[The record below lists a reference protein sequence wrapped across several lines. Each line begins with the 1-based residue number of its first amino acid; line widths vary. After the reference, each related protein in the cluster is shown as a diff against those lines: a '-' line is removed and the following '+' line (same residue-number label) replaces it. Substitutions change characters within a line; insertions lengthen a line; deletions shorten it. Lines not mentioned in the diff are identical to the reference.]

1 MQGERPDELPFP
13 LAAAH
18 GRSFF
23 YLARNAIYHLVKNL
37 HLGERETVLV
47 PDYHHGVEVA
57 AIRAAGASIAFYPID
72 RRLEPDLDALAKLCK
87 SGPRVLFVIHFL
99 GWPQP
104 MREIAAI
111 CKERGIMMVE
121 DCALSLLSAQGGKP
135 LGSLGD
141 YAVFSL
147 YKTLPLPNGGLL
159 VENERAPRQ
168 IPAPDLA
175 RCGWLSLSSRCMELT
190 LDWVR
195 GRHGALGSGLASL
208 KRGVGSALTGLG
220 IRRWPIGS
228 MEFDPRQQN
237 LAMSAL
243 CHRLFKRFDYQ
254 EIQRRRRRNFLQLSE
269 RLEGRATPLRTDL
282 AEGVCPLFFPLLVRD
297 KHAAA
302 VALWRRGIG
311 AVEFWNQG
319 DPEASLPGSSD
330 AQFLREHVL
339 ELPIHQDLGAEQIDA
354 IANAVSQLD
363 LRIEGRQSC
372 RRTDIGPV
380 STAPLLQPR

>member
-1 MQGERPDELPFP
+1 M
-13 LAAAH
+13 
-18 GRSFF
+18 
-23 YLARNAIYHLVKNL
+23 K
-37 HLGERETVLV
+37 
-47 PDYHHGVEVA
+47 
-57 AIRAAGASIAFYPID
+57 
-72 RRLEPDLDALAKLCK
+72 
-87 SGPRVLFVIHFL
+87 
-99 GWPQP
+99 
-104 MREIAAI
+104 
-111 CKERGIMMVE
+111 
-121 DCALSLLSAQGGKP
+121 
-135 LGSLGD
+135 
-141 YAVFSL
+141 
-147 YKTLPLPNGGLL
+147 
-159 VENERAPRQ
+159 
-168 IPAPDLA
+168 
-175 RCGWLSLSSRCMELT
+175 
-190 LDWVR
+190 
-195 GRHGALGSGLASL
+195 
-208 KRGVGSALTGLG
+208 
-220 IRRWPIGS
+220 
-228 MEFDPRQQN
+228 FDPRQQN
-237 LAMSAL
+237 LAMSGL

-254 EIQRRRRRNFLQLSE
+254 EIRRRRRRNFLQLSE

-354 IANAVSQLD
+354 IADAVSQLE